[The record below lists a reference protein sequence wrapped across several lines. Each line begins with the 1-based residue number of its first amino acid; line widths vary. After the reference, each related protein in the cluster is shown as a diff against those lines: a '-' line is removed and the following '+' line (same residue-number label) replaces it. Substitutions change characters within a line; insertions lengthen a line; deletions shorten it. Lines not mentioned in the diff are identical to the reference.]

1 MHHFTGG
8 NMDVEQKDVLRIGR
22 FILAL
27 LFILTAY
34 ATSCL
39 SAETYEA
46 KPENVPEWA
55 KQGMFQFIR
64 IDGGEIESLK
74 AERTSWGKEFSEQEK
89 EVLSGIYDKYENKL
103 FEKLKEA
110 SFDWIWVTWSN
121 GWSTDAEKKNRIQ
134 LKKLITHA
142 HEKGIRVTTYL
153 SATNM
158 FWESMFK
165 DEPESFT
172 WVRLENGKPAMYG
185 GPLNPMRFL
194 ADPGNADWEKYIVK
208 KAEMAID
215 AGADAVFFDNVIGDK
230 EGLKKLFSRYQR
242 MAATKAS
249 KTGNLKIPLYVN
261 AHLEPNMLELNDIC
275 EIIWNEF
282 GKNTPGVWPDTG
294 WDVANVR
301 KTRFI
306 LGAKKPWQPH
316 KYEDDK
322 YHCGPRE
329 KCIPTPVEQKLS
341 IAEAWAFGSSFSR
354 NIEGKFL
361 KSLILGEK
369 DGLDA
374 WAAIAQ
380 YNKWVNEHRR
390 IYVGAEQLARIALLA
405 IHDGRGFS
413 GFPDHA
419 MAETLIRQNTM
430 FGTQVI
436 GRINKGKPLDGFKT
450 LLIPAPVS
458 EISESEKEAILK
470 FAAEGGA
477 VFASEPGE
485 YELRNKEVSDFY
497 KKLKFTPI
505 PTSVKDMTINGQVPS
520 EFIAEINRAA
530 GGSLLTL
537 ENTNYVAANVTANVD
552 RSAFYIHFIN
562 YEHNKPA
569 ENAKVKID
577 LTGFVKNTAGL
588 SSATLLSPDSDGEKL
603 LKSSCKGAVCEFSL
617 DKIIHYSIV
626 ELK

>member
-1 MHHFTGG
+1 MKNIIKWHY
-8 NMDVEQKDVLRIGR
+8 K
-22 FILAL
+22 ILLYSLA
-27 LFILTAY
+27 IIASNTAH
-34 ATSCL
+34 SL
-39 SAETYEA
+39 SAEIYEA
-46 KPENVPEWA
+46 KKEDLPDWA

-64 IDGGEIESLK
+64 IDGGKIESLK
-74 AERTSWGKEFSEQEK
+74 AERTSWGREFSEQEK
-89 EVLSGIYDKYENKL
+89 EVLSEIYDKYQDKL
-103 FEKLKEA
+103 FEKLKKA

-121 GWSTDAEKKNRIQ
+121 GWSADAEKANRIQ
-134 LKKLITHA
+134 LKKLIKRA
-142 HEKGIRVTTYL
+142 HEEGIRVTTYL

-194 ADPGNADWEKYIVK
+194 ADPGNVNWHKYIVK

-215 AGADAVFFDNVIGDK
+215 AGADAIFFDNVIGDK
-230 EGLKKLFSRYQR
+230 EGLKSLFIRYQR
-242 MAATKAS
+242 MATSKAS
-249 KTGNLKIPLYVN
+249 KTGKPKIPVYVN
-261 AHLEPNMLELNDIC
+261 AHLEPDMLDINDIC
-275 EIIWNEF
+275 EIIWNEY

-329 KCIPTPVEQKLS
+329 KCIPTAVEQKLS

-361 KSLILGEK
+361 KSVILEEQE
-369 DGLDA
+369 GLEA
-374 WAAIAQ
+374 WAAITQ
-380 YNKWVNEHRR
+380 YNKWINNHRD
-390 IYVGAEQLARIALLA
+390 IYAGAEQLARIALLST
-405 IHDGRGFS
+405 HDGRGYS

-470 FAAEGGA
+470 FAARGGA

-485 YELRNKEVSDFY
+485 YELRNKEVADFY
-497 KKLKFTPI
+497 KKLKFMPI
-505 PTSVKDMTINGQVPS
+505 PASVKDMTINRQVPS
-520 EFIAEINRAA
+520 EFLAEINSAA
-530 GGSLLTL
+530 GGPLLSL
-537 ENTNYVAANVTANVD
+537 ENTNYVAANVAANPD
-552 RSAFYIHFIN
+552 RSTFFIHFIN
-562 YEHNKPA
+562 YEHEKPA
-569 ENAKVKID
+569 ENVKVKID
-577 LTGFVKNTAGL
+577 LNGFVKDSAGL
-588 SSATLLSPDSDGEKL
+588 TSATLLSPDSDSDKPLEAA
-603 LKSSCKGAVCEFSL
+603 CKGSVCEFEI
-617 DKIIHYSIV
+617 DKVTHYSVV
-626 ELK
+626 EIK